1 MKKLLIALLVLPG
14 FAFALSCEDQAT
26 SAAGAMMYAQIGKPF
41 LEAYQ
46 STLGMGKPEREFIKK
61 ALLDAYRTK
70 PGKTIDDKARIINDF
85 KNKYA
90 MECVKNE

>member
-1 MKKLLIALLVLPG
+1 MKLLITLLLTPSL
-14 FAFALSCEDQAT
+14 AFALSCEDQAT
-26 SAAGAMMYAQIGKPF
+26 GAAGAMMYAQMGKPF

-46 STLGMGKPEREFIKK
+46 STLGMGGPEREFVKK

-70 PGKTIDDKARIINDF
+70 PGKTQEDKARIIKGF

-90 MECVKNE
+90 MECVSNE